1 MRVFPVLLLLLS
13 GGLLGADRPLIR
25 QEHCRQRLFR
35 KGAAL
40 LGTSSV
46 RIAGGGPCAGAYWP
60 YCANAAGTGGAR
72 SVALLLD
79 PGHPPALS
87 CMGGCCSPPSSGRAG
102 RGDGG
107 KRLGGSSRRPARAV
121 PLATGRACGMGR
133 YGEALI
139 LCRRLLAV
147 DTGGWNCYLMA
158 GILEKLAR
166 PGEALLWYSRAFQLG
181 VRPRRGAQLV
191 LARCRWK
198 TALALKQAGRIREA
212 LACFT
217 LLAREYGRTPYGR
230 RAPDQVAAL
239 TRLQHWEE
247 KGK

>member
-1 MRVFPVLLLLLS
+1 
-13 GGLLGADRPLIR
+13 
-25 QEHCRQRLFR
+25 
-35 KGAAL
+35 
-40 LGTSSV
+40 
-46 RIAGGGPCAGAYWP
+46 
-60 YCANAAGTGGAR
+60 
-72 SVALLLD
+72 
-79 PGHPPALS
+79 
-87 CMGGCCSPPSSGRAG
+87 
-102 RGDGG
+102 
-107 KRLGGSSRRPARAV
+107 
-121 PLATGRACGMGR
+121 MGR